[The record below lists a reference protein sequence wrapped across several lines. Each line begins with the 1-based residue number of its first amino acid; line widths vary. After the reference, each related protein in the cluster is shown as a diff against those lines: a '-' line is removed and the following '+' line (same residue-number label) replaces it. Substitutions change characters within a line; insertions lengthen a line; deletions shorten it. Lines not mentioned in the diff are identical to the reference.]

1 MEWIE
6 VTGKTLE
13 EARERALDE
22 LGVHQSELEYEV
34 IEEAKAG
41 FLGRFGKVEARIR
54 ARVKPV
60 SRDKPND
67 RRRRR
72 GGAEVRSGRSGRP
85 QGPGRPGRP
94 KRAAEEREPR
104 GEREPRVER
113 TDSPSAGTGPVAGE
127 GTGGPRKRRRSRS
140 RKRPGTGAGAAAEQ
154 ERDRQERSEKTDEP
168 SGSRRRDEG
177 VEVDEITVPIE
188 EQAAAA
194 EAFTLGLVDA
204 LGAEARVTAVP
215 GDDSVQVDVEGD
227 DLGLLVGPKGVTLAA
242 IEELVRAAVSRST
255 GGHSA
260 RVYVD
265 VAGYRRLRREALAA
279 FVRTLAEEVRTTGV
293 EKAMEAMP
301 PSDRKVIHDTV
312 AEMDGVTTAS
322 EGEDLRRHVVIR
334 PS

>member
-6 VTGKTLE
+6 VTGKTLDA
-13 EARERALDE
+13 ARERALDE

-34 IEEAKAG
+34 LDEPKAG
-41 FLGRFGKVEARIR
+41 LFGRIGHVEARIR
-54 ARVKPV
+54 ARVKPI

-72 GGAEVRSGRSGRP
+72 GGPEGSGGRSGRESGGGRAP
-85 QGPGRPGRP
+85 RSGPAREGREATDRGAPGQ
-94 KRAAEEREPR
+94 R
-104 GEREPRVER
+104 GERGEVE
-113 TDSPSAGTGPVAGE
+113 SAGTAPSRPGGGE
-127 GTGGPRKRRRSRS
+127 GAPRKRKRSRS
-140 RKRPGTGAGAAAEQ
+140 RNRSGTGAGQ
-154 ERDRQERSEKTDEP
+154 VRDGGARSEKTDEP

-194 EAFTLGLVDA
+194 GAFTEGLVGAFGLRA
-204 LGAEARVTAVP
+204 LVSAVP
-215 GDDSVQVDVEGD
+215 GDDAVQVDVEGE

-255 GGHSA
+255 GGRSV

-265 VAGYRRLRREALAA
+265 VAGYRRRRREALAA
-279 FVRTLAEEVRTTGV
+279 FVRTLAEEVRSTGA
-293 EKAMEAMP
+293 EKAMEPMP
-301 PSDRKVIHDTV
+301 PADRKVIHDTV
-312 AEMDGVTTAS
+312 AELDGVETSS
-322 EGEDLRRHVVIR
+322 EGEDLQRHVVIR